1 MITEIITN
9 PLILNLF
16 IVIASLVLMAKASD
30 LAVYG
35 VSRYARK
42 LGLSDY
48 IVGILIVA
56 IAASMPE
63 LVASITGATLGN
75 DGIVLGTLFGSNLAG
90 LALVLGIT
98 TIFGKKVSTKSKVL
112 RGTNLFMWGL
122 IMLPILLLFDGKLSR
137 IDGIFLVLAFIFYV
151 VYIWRKEGSLGKVK
165 KDVKFETI
173 LKDGFIFAGSLIVIL
188 LSARYL
194 VFSSIMIANS
204 LGISSFLI
212 ALSVIA
218 IGATMPDI
226 MVAIKSVKQKH
237 EGVGYGNV
245 VGSMVVKALLFL
257 GVIAIINPIE
267 YSVLAL
273 GNLIFFRT
281 AMVTLVLFWATKGMI
296 KRKQGLVLLLMYAIF
311 MIIEVMLSNLIVL

>member
-1 MITEIITN
+1 MN
-9 PLILNLF
+9 PIFLNVL

-30 LAVYG
+30 LAVYS
-35 VSRYARK
+35 VSRYARQ

-63 LVASITGATLGN
+63 LVAAITGASLG
-75 DGIVLGTLFGSNLAG
+75 DSGIVLGTLFGSNLAG

-98 TIFGKKVSTKSKVL
+98 TVFGRKISTKSKVL
-112 RGTNLFMWGL
+112 EGTNFLLWTLVM
-122 IMLPILLLFDGKLSR
+122 MPIVFLFDGTLSR
-137 IDGIFLVLAFIFYV
+137 IDGVFLILAFIIYV
-151 VYIWRKEGSLGKVK
+151 SYIWKKEGALGKVK
-165 KDVKFETI
+165 KDVKFEKI
-173 LKDGFIFAGSLIVIL
+173 WKDGLIFTGSLIVIL

-212 ALSVIA
+212 ALTVIA

-226 MVAIKSVKQKH
+226 MVAIKSIKQH
-237 EGVGYGNV
+237 HQGVGYGNV

-267 YSVLAL
+267 YSFVAL
-273 GNLIFFRT
+273 SNLIIFRT
-281 AMVTLVLFWATKGMI
+281 VMVTLVLWWATKNVI
-296 KRKQGLVLLLMYAIF
+296 RWRQGLILLFMYWIF
-311 MIIEVMLSNLIVL
+311 IVVEVFLSNLVV

>member
-1 MITEIITN
+1 MILEIITN
-9 PLILNLF
+9 PLFIHVS

-35 VSRYARK
+35 VSRYARQ

-63 LVASITGATLGN
+63 LVAAITGATLG
-75 DGIVLGTLFGSNLAG
+75 DGGIVLGTLFGSNLAG

-98 TIFGKKVSTKSKVL
+98 TVFGRKVSTKSKVL
-112 RGTNLFMWGL
+112 EGTNLLLWILVM
-122 IMLPILLLFDGKLSR
+122 MPIVFLFDGVLSR
-137 IDGIFLVLAFIFYV
+137 IDGVLLILAFIIYV
-151 VYIWRKEGSLGKVK
+151 SYIWKKEGSLGKVK
-165 KDVKFETI
+165 KDVKFEKI
-173 LKDGFIFAGSLIVIL
+173 WKDGLIFTGSLIVIL

-194 VFSSIMIANS
+194 VFSSIRIASS

-212 ALSVIA
+212 ALTVIA

-226 MVAIKSVKQKH
+226 MVAIKSIKQKH
-237 EGVGYGNV
+237 AGVGYGNV

-257 GVIAIINPIE
+257 GVIAVINPIE
-267 YSVLAL
+267 YSFVAL
-273 GNLIFFRT
+273 SNLIIFRT
-281 AMVTLVLFWATKGMI
+281 VMVTLVLWWATKNVI
-296 KRKQGLVLLLMYAIF
+296 RWRQGLILLFMYWIF
-311 MIIEVMLSNLIVL
+311 I